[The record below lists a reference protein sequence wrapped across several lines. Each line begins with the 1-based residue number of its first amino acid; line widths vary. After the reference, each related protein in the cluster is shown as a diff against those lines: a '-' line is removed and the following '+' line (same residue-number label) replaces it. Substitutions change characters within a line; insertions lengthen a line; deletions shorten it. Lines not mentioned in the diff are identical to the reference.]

1 MKQSAVDALK
11 IDSKR
16 ATQITVKTTDD
27 LIGNKNAEKNYR
39 SLKNF
44 TTE

>member
-11 IDSKR
+11 TDSKS
-16 ATQITVKTTDD
+16 ATQIRAKATDD